1 MDIEI
6 KKKSFIQKRYLPYIA
21 GGVAFIAVIIWLMM
35 GNFSHTLKV
44 DKQGLLFG
52 EVTRTQFNDYI
63 QADGQVL
70 PSRVV
75 QLSSEEGGIVQQ
87 KVVEEGA
94 KVRKGDIII
103 TLSNSELDLQILN
116 AEAELAEKQNFLRN
130 TQISMEQDRL
140 NNLTE
145 KAQLEQDVARKRRLF
160 KQQEALYREQLNSR
174 EDYLEAKEDYELAV
188 KKRRLVVQRLQK
200 DALYRRAQVEQLQE
214 NLSNMRQNVLL
225 VRKRKEQLNVR
236 SRIDGEVG
244 LLDVELGQ
252 SVTSGQKL
260 GQINDLSDYK
270 VQAKLDEH
278 YIDRIRP
285 GLMATF
291 NRDGVNYRLR
301 VKKVYPEV
309 RDGLFATD
317 FVFVG
322 RHPDN
327 IRSGQTYYLNL
338 QLGRSQQAVVI
349 PKGTF
354 FSITGGNW
362 LFVVDKDGKKA
373 YRRNI
378 RIGRQNPDYYEVLEG
393 LQPGERV
400 IVSGY
405 EAYKDN
411 DILIL
416 K

>member
-6 KKKSFIQKRYLPYIA
+6 KKKPLIRRKYIPWTVGGIVFA
-21 GGVAFIAVIIWLMM
+21 GLVLWLAL
-35 GNFSHTLKV
+35 GNFSRTLRV
-44 DKQGLLFG
+44 DSQGLMIG
-52 EVTRTQFNDYI
+52 EVQKRQFDDYI
-63 QADGQVL
+63 QTDGQVQ
-70 PSRVV
+70 PISVV
-75 QLSSEEGGIVQQ
+75 QLSPEEGGIVQQ
-87 KVVEEGA
+87 KVVEEGT
-94 KVRKGDIII
+94 VVHKGDIII
-103 TLSNSELDLQILN
+103 TLSNSNLDLQILN

-140 NNLTE
+140 NNQTE
-145 KAQLEQDVARKRRLF
+145 KLQLDQDIIRKRRLF
-160 KQQEALYREQLNSR
+160 RQQEALYKEQLNSKEDYLQAR
-174 EDYLEAKEDYELAV
+174 EDYNLAV
-188 KKRRLVVQRLQK
+188 KKQRLVAQRLQK
-200 DALYRRAQVEQLQE
+200 DAMYRRAQIEQMQE
-214 NLSNMRQNVLL
+214 NLANMRQNVLL
-225 VRKRKEQLNVR
+225 IRRRKEQLNVR

-244 LLDVELGQ
+244 QLDVELGQ
-252 SVTSGQKL
+252 SITPGQKI

-270 VQAKLDEH
+270 VQAKIDEH

-285 GLMATF
+285 GLTATF
-291 NRDGVNYRLR
+291 NRDGVNYRLC

-309 RDGLFATD
+309 RDGQFATD

-322 RHPDN
+322 RRPGN

-338 QLGRSQQAVVI
+338 QMGQPQQAVVI

-354 FSITGGNW
+354 FSVTGGNW
-362 LFVVDKDGKKA
+362 IFVVDKDGKKA
-373 YRRNI
+373 YRRSI

-411 DILIL
+411 EVLLL